1 MGAVL
6 FYIFAI
12 VAVLAAFLVI
22 TFRNPINSA
31 LSMVVCFFCLAAIYV
46 LLSAHLIAILQ
57 ILVYAGAIMVLVL
70 FVIMLMNLRDWEL
83 RWGKFQWFK
92 VFGFLLAGL
101 LLIEGIHFLKGSG
114 EQSAVELSEGFG
126 TVEAVGTALFS
137 KYLLPFEMV
146 SILLLVGIV
155 GAVVLTKKKIREE
168 EKK

>member
-1 MGAVL
+1 METVL
-6 FYIFAI
+6 FYIFAV

-31 LSMVVCFFCLAAIYV
+31 LSMVVCFFSLAAIYV

-83 RWGKFQWFK
+83 RWGRFRWFK
-92 VFGFLLAGL
+92 VFGFILAGL
-101 LLIEGIHFLKGSG
+101 LLIEGLHFLKGSE

-146 SILLLVGIV
+146 SILLLIGMI
-155 GAVVLTKKKIREE
+155 GAVVLTKKTIKKE
-168 EKK
+168 EKE